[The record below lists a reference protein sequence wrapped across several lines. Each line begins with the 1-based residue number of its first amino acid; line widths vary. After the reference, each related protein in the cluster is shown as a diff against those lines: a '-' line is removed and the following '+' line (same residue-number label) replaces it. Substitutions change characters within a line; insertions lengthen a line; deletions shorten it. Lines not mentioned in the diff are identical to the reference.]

1 MTALFLDTGFL
12 IALESRSDQ
21 HHDAARRYWRLFCDH
36 PSLLITASFVFDEA
50 VTFFN
55 SRSRHDKA
63 VEIGTYLKTNH
74 LVEMQ
79 TVDGS
84 LLDLAW
90 DMFKLH
96 SDKRYSLTDCV
107 SFVVMKQRNMTNALT
122 FDQHF
127 RQAGFVAL
135 PGEVP

>member
-1 MTALFLDTGFL
+1 M
-12 IALESRSDQ
+12 
-21 HHDAARRYWRLFCDH
+21 
-36 PSLLITASFVFDEA
+36 FDEA

-55 SRSRHDKA
+55 SRGRHDKA
-63 VEIGTYLKTNH
+63 VEIGTYLKTSL

-79 TVDGS
+79 WVDDR
-84 LLDLAW
+84 LFDTAW

-107 SFVVMKQRNMTNALT
+107 SFVVMKRRNITSALT

-127 RQAGFVAL
+127 RQAGFVVLPEDAL
-135 PGEVP
+135 